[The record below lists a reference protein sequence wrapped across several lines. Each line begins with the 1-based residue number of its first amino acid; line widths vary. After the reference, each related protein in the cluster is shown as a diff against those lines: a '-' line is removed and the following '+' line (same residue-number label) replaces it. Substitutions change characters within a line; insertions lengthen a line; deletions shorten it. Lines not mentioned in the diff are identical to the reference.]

1 MDIIWHGYSCFTLK
15 TKHCTA
21 VFDPYNEDVGLKL
34 PKIKADLVMVSHD
47 HEGHNAIEKVGGEA
61 KLIDW
66 PGEYEVKGLAIN
78 AYQVPYTEEGTEK
91 KPGKGLMFVV
101 HAEDLKICFLGDMGT
116 QPEAALLEQ
125 IGDIDILMVPVGGN
139 HVMDAKAAHLAIEEI
154 EPRAV
159 IPMHYA
165 TDGVKMKIDGIE
177 PFLKVMGAANLTAKD
192 KISVES
198 RASLKEDGMEIILLN
213 PQTA

>member
-1 MDIIWHGYSCFTLK
+1 
-15 TKHCTA
+15 
-21 VFDPYNEDVGLKL
+21 
-34 PKIKADLVMVSHD
+34 MVSHD
-47 HEGHNAIEKVGGEA
+47 HEGHNAVEKVGGEA
-61 KLIDW
+61 KLINW

-78 AYQVPYTEEGTEK
+78 AYQVPYTEEGTAK
-91 KPGKGLMFVV
+91 KPGKGLIFVV
-101 HAEDLKICFLGDMGT
+101 HAEDLKICFLGDMGS

-165 TDGVKMKIDGIE
+165 TDGVKMTIDGIE
-177 PFLKVMGAANLTAKD
+177 PFLKVMGATSLTAKD

-198 RASLKEDGMEIILLN
+198 RANLKEDGMEIILLN

>member
-15 TKHCTA
+15 TKQCTA
-21 VFDPYNEDVGLKL
+21 VFDPYNDDVGLKL

-47 HEGHNAIEKVGGEA
+47 HEGHNAVEKVGGEA

-78 AYQVPYTEEGTEK
+78 AYQVPYTEEGTTK

-101 HAEDLKICFLGDMGT
+101 HADDLKVCFLGDMGS
-116 QPEAALLEQ
+116 QPESALLEQ
-125 IGDIDILMVPVGGN
+125 IGDIDILIVPVGGN
-139 HVMDAKAAHLAIEEI
+139 HVMDAKSAHLTIEEI

-165 TDGVKMKIDGIE
+165 TSGVTMKIDGIE
-177 PFLKVMGAANLTAKD
+177 PFLKVMGAANLVAKD
-192 KISVES
+192 KVSVES
-198 RASLKEDGMEIILLN
+198 RSSLKEDAMEIMLLN